1 MLAVR
6 LSLSGAGMRNVPSNA
21 SKHPFTC
28 TAGKAVMQVIKD
40 KEGSYKQLKSLK
52 CAFSMRT
59 SKEAA

>member
-1 MLAVR
+1 
-6 LSLSGAGMRNVPSNA
+6 
-21 SKHPFTC
+21 
-28 TAGKAVMQVIKD
+28 MQVIKD